1 MVFECD
7 NVTLGYENRIVADNL
22 KFCLNEGQYLCI
34 VGENGTGK
42 ISYSFIGFP
51 TCIYIHFSLYRSY

>member
-42 ISYSFIGFP
+42 STLIKTLLGLIRP
-51 TCIYIHFSLYRSY
+51 IQ